1 MATGYERQDIVSL
14 TKQSTGYTGAAGATT
29 NVWTEIAYWQT
40 PSQECYVVDPSM
52 LMKFEVND
60 TTPAQITTGQ
70 VRISRY
76 NPSKNVRETIY
87 EGDLGEIPSWA
98 NQQSSL
104 YTMRWGNKAVIPSQW
119 YLSVEYKST
128 TASVAANCKYALQVL
143 RIQGITDAEMKQA
156 FKGLI

>member
-29 NVWTEIAYWQT
+29 NVWTEIACWQT

-52 LMKFEVND
+52 LMKFEIND
-60 TTPAQITTGQ
+60 TTPAQIISGQ

-119 YLSVEYKST
+119 YLSVEYKSV

>member
-1 MATGYERQDIVSL
+1 MATGYERQDIISI
-14 TKQSTGYTGAAGATT
+14 TKQTTGYTGAAGSTS
-29 NVWTEIAYWQT
+29 NVWEEIAYWQV
-40 PSQECYVVDPSM
+40 PAQECYVIDPSM
-52 LMKFEVND
+52 IMKLDIED

-76 NPSKNVRETIY
+76 NPSKNVRETIA
-87 EGDLGEIPSWA
+87 ELDLSEIPTWA
-98 NQQSSL
+98 NQQSNL
-104 YTMRWGNKAVIPSQW
+104 YTLRWGNKGVVPSQW
-119 YLSVEYKST
+119 YLSVEYKSA

>member
-104 YTMRWGNKAVIPSQW
+104 YTMRWGNKAVVPSQW
-119 YLSVEYKST
+119 YLSVEYKSA